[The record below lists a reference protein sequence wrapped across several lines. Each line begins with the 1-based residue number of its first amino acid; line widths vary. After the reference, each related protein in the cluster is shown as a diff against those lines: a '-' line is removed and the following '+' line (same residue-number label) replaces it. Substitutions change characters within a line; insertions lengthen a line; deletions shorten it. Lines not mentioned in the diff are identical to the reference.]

1 MKVQTQGSAPATAY
15 PERDALLAHQRAY
28 QELAGSIESM
38 TAVATAKR
46 QECLALLE
54 EHHNLPAMLSERDD
68 LLARIA
74 MGESLQKELAA
85 LDGSIKTAEAS
96 DDEEEKVAYDL
107 ACAVEG
113 LKRKITGD
121 IDRLEQMREQWQ
133 VLVRRFL
140 LAEAEREAQ
149 TYTEHAMALLSSYR
163 KLRCLDHLRTQ
174 DKGTQPFT
182 LVAGAGTLEVPSFD
196 LEACKPYVDF
206 TFTSRLVTHQNRAY
220 GVTLKAA
227 ETLKTA
233 LAEAG
238 IMLEPPPAIRL
249 PANLEPGEE
258 ALAQGRG
265 E

>member
-1 MKVQTQGSAPATAY
+1 LPTA
-15 PERDALLAHQRAY
+15 AQRA
-28 QELAGSIESM
+28 QFSG
-38 TAVATAKR
+38 
-46 QECLALLE
+46 LL
-54 EHHNLPAMLSERDD
+54 
-68 LLARIA
+68 
-74 MGESLQKELAA
+74 
-85 LDGSIKTAEAS
+85 
-96 DDEEEKVAYDL
+96 
-107 ACAVEG
+107 
-113 LKRKITGD
+113 
-121 IDRLEQMREQWQ
+121 
-133 VLVRRFL
+133 
-140 LAEAEREAQ
+140 
-149 TYTEHAMALLSSYR
+149 TEHAPLREGLIRFIQGFPRDSHPMALLSSYR